1 MLVPGGAPPGPWG
14 LQRAACAQCAGRA
27 IEKEERILA
36 LLSEDARLT
45 PAQLADMVDSTEEEV
60 AAAIRAFEKNKTILA
75 YKAMI
80 DWEKTDKELI
90 TALIEVK
97 ISPEK
102 AMGFDQIARDIYSH
116 RQVESVY
123 LMSGAFD
130 LTVIINGR
138 SMSDIARFVFD
149 QLAPMEHVQ
158 STSTHF
164 ILKKYK
170 EQGVNYDPQQF
181 DEREVLI

>member
-1 MLVPGGAPPGPWG
+1 MKNP
-14 LQRAACAQCAGRA
+14 
-27 IEKEERILA
+27 ERILA

-149 QLAPMEHVQ
+149 QLVQ

>member
-1 MLVPGGAPPGPWG
+1 MEKLLELLEQDCTMPVSA
-14 LQRAACAQCAGRA
+14 LAAAAGV
-27 IEKEERILA
+27 
-36 LLSEDARLT
+36 S
-45 PAQLADMVDSTEEEV
+45 EEE
-60 AAAIRAFEKNKTILA
+60 AKAAIKKFEEDRTILGYQA
-75 YKAMI
+75 I
-80 DWEKTDKELI
+80 VDWDRVRRETV

>member
-1 MLVPGGAPPGPWG
+1 
-14 LQRAACAQCAGRA
+14 
-27 IEKEERILA
+27 
-36 LLSEDARLT
+36 
-45 PAQLADMVDSTEEEV
+45 
-60 AAAIRAFEKNKTILA
+60 
-75 YKAMI
+75 
-80 DWEKTDKELI
+80 LI

-102 AMGFDQIARDIYSH
+102 AMGFDQIARDIYSQ

-170 EQGVNYDPQQF
+170 EKHLVFRPEKPQ
-181 DEREVLI
+181 EREFIFT